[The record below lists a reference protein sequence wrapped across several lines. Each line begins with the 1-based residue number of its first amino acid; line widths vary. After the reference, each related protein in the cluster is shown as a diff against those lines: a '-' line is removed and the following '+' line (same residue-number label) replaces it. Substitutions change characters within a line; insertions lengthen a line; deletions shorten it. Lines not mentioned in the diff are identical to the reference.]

1 MDHQDYVY
9 VIFEDSSVL
18 HSCAWAED
26 LEALIIVFNSGAIWI
41 YDDATRDVYQG
52 LINSQS
58 VGKYFN
64 LNIRNTLSGNLIY
77 KKGSQV
83 GQKAQ

>member
-26 LEALIIVFNSGAIWI
+26 LEAMIIVFNSGAIWV
-41 YDDATRDVYQG
+41 YDDATRDIYQG
-52 LINSQS
+52 LINSES

>member
-26 LEALIIVFNSGAIWI
+26 LEAMIIVFNSGAIWV
-41 YDDATRDVYQG
+41 YDDATRDIYQG
-52 LINSQS
+52 LINSES

-83 GQKAQ
+83 GQDAQ

>member
-41 YDDATRDVYQG
+41 YDDASRDVYQG

-83 GQKAQ
+83 GQEAQ

>member
-1 MDHQDYVY
+1 M
-9 VIFEDSSVL
+9 
-18 HSCAWAED
+18 
-26 LEALIIVFNSGAIWI
+26 IIVFNSGAIWV
-41 YDDATRDVYQG
+41 YDDATRDIYQG
-52 LINSQS
+52 LINSES

-83 GQKAQ
+83 GQETQ

>member
-41 YDDATRDVYQG
+41 YDDASRDVYQG

-83 GQKAQ
+83 EQEAQ

>member
-83 GQKAQ
+83 EQEAQ

>member
-64 LNIRNTLSGNLIY
+64 LNIRNILSGNLIY

-83 GQKAQ
+83 EQKAQ

>member
-41 YDDATRDVYQG
+41 YDGATRDVYQG

-83 GQKAQ
+83 GQEAQ

>member
-26 LEALIIVFNSGAIWI
+26 LEAFIIVFNSGAIWI

-83 GQKAQ
+83 GQEAQ